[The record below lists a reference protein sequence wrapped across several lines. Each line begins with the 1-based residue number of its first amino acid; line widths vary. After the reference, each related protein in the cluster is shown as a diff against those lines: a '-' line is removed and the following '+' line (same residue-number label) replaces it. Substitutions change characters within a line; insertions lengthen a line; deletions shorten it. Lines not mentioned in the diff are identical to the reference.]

1 MTADQRAPAKLGLRN
16 RSAGLLLRCINP
28 FARRMIPAGI
38 PTGAPNVLLTVR
50 GRRSGRLRTVP
61 LGHVVLGDRTFVQA
75 SFGEG
80 GWVANVRAGCE
91 ATVTYS
97 GGHALPVQ
105 AIELPP
111 EEAGAVLR
119 GVLEPYHRS
128 RLLGALLGR
137 QFRPP
142 IGVLWRIHLR
152 IDDTVEEYVAEAR
165 RHPLFELRPLTE
177 APDVAPI
184 PSNLVDPG
192 YR

>member
-1 MTADQRAPAKLGLRN
+1 MTAAHHPPARLGLRN
-16 RSAGLLLRCINP
+16 RAAGLLLRSINP

-50 GRRSGRLRTVP
+50 GRRSGRPRTVP
-61 LGHVVLGDRTFVQA
+61 LGIVVLDGRTFVQA
-75 SFGEG
+75 SYGEG

-91 ATVTYS
+91 ATVTYP
-97 GGHALPVQ
+97 GGRSLPVQ
-105 AIELPP
+105 AIELLPQ
-111 EEAGAVLR
+111 EAGAVLR
-119 GVLEPYHRS
+119 RVLEPYHRS

-177 APDVAPI
+177 SPDVAPI
-184 PSNLVDPG
+184 PSNAGGQG

>member
-1 MTADQRAPAKLGLRN
+1 MTAAHHASARLGLRN
-16 RSAGLLLRCINP
+16 RAAGLLLRSINP

-50 GRRSGRLRTVP
+50 GRRSGKPRTVP
-61 LGHVVLGDRTFVQA
+61 LGIVVLDSRTFVQA
-75 SFGEG
+75 SYGEG

-91 ATVTYS
+91 ATVTYP
-97 GGHALPVQ
+97 GGRSLPIQ

-111 EEAGAVLR
+111 QEAGAVLR
-119 GVLEPYHRS
+119 RVLEPYHRS

-152 IDDTVEEYVAEAR
+152 IDDTIEEYVAEAQ

-177 APDVAPI
+177 SPGVASI
-184 PSNLVDPG
+184 PSNAGDPG
-192 YR
+192 DR